1 MAKAGAAAGPAG
13 QESLAQLKSD
23 GNSHFA
29 KKEYDAALTAYDKAL
44 GMVPADA
51 ADAALLHS
59 NKAACHMMQKRYKEA
74 VTECSAALE
83 GQPNFFKALVRRAK
97 AYEQLGQHKL
107 ALADMQRANRL
118 DAATAETRENERR
131 LRDSVAGK
139 KPAGMGNGLPKKAS
153 AVPTKAPTSGRQVV
167 FPAKLSMGDDTR
179 FLQLVPGVTYLELME
194 HVRQLYPAAGP
205 FVLKFVDKEGDLV
218 TIAGARDIQ
227 RAMQEAV
234 ETAQRGSRNVQLT
247 QQSLPPIRLQVV
259 KVASEA
265 EVPRIPEDEMLYVQQ
280 MLAQVQKAQ
289 EAARARQAAAAGE
302 AEEAAQPAVQIDEWI
317 LQFVELLKEH
327 CGIDPDKPLEC
338 QEVGQ
343 DKLTSAFTEMMRQD
357 PKADELLDQ
366 AMDKFE
372 DQVCYGMYNQ
382 ATVHQYRAEFV
393 LFKAAREGQPAS
405 SVAAEAEA
413 HLKKAEAQL
422 DAALAYKPAFLDGY
436 LGKSSLAQLRAKIA
450 ANYLIVP
457 VPPREDIA
465 DAKERAAAEEAANK
479 EAQKAAMARVTAESA
494 KAAEAGFEAAYAY
507 IGQAQEAMSEEEK
520 AKPIK
525 QMKPTAEQDP
535 NDPEGQTTVKQS
547 LLINHGNAKYEH
559 SILRAAG
566 GLDWK
571 ALVEAAKAKFTEAGA
586 HPIDIRNALKGHPC
600 ADQMPEIIG
609 PEPELEAPAAAAG
622 EEEKKE
628 APKGIPSLG
637 KPKKKEEAKA

>member
-1 MAKAGAAAGPAG
+1 MAKSGAEAAAAG

-29 KKEYDAALTAYDKAL
+29 KKEYDAALAAYDKAL

-59 NKAACHMMQKRYKEA
+59 NKAACHMMQKRYQEA

-97 AYEQLGQHKL
+97 AYEQLGQPKQ

-131 LRDSVAGK
+131 LRDAVAGK

-234 ETAQRGSRNVQLT
+234 EAASRGARNVAQLS

-259 KVASEA
+259 PVASEA

-302 AEEAAQPAVQIDEWI
+302 VEEQPQAGAVQIDEWI

-343 DKLTSAFTEMMRQD
+343 DRLNSAFNEMMRQD
-357 PKADELLDQ
+357 PKADALLDQ

-382 ATVHQYRAEFV
+382 ATVHQYRAEFA

-405 SVAAEAEA
+405 SVAEQAEA

-436 LGKSSLAQLRAKIA
+436 LGKSALAQLRAKIA
-450 ANYLIVP
+450 ANYLICP
-457 VPPREDIA
+457 VNPREDIA

-479 EAQKAAMARVTAESA
+479 DAQKAAMARVTAESA
-494 KAAEAGFEAAYAY
+494 KAAEAGFEAAYAF
-507 IGQAQEAMSEEEK
+507 IAQAQEAMSEEEK

-535 NDPEGQTTVKQS
+535 NDPEGQTSVKQS

-571 ALVEAAKAKFTEAGA
+571 PLVEEAKAKFGEAGA

-600 ADQMPEIIG
+600 ADQMAEIIG
-609 PEPELEAPAAAAG
+609 PEPEPEAPAAAA
-622 EEEKKE
+622 EEKE